1 MLSGEYNGCDMVT
14 KYMLTDLELMNI
26 HVRALF
32 THNNESRLLFV
43 NEPDNAVTPAPRL
56 FLGRTRTGNI
66 WRFRA
71 DLPDKLCKELD
82 VLCADEPPVNTE
94 FNEPPRHLET
104 YVRLLESD
112 APVQNV
118 SNGLAYQFIKYEM
131 PSKRLLVV
139 TEDNPETLQGSF
151 EKLIEEL
158 AAWQPFVALVEDNR
172 AVSVC
177 RSVRITSEAHEAGV
191 ETLPEFRGNGYAK
204 DVVCEW
210 ARLVRKAGAIPL
222 YSTSWE
228 NNASQAVA
236 RKLGLKCYGVIFNV
250 T

>member
-1 MLSGEYNGCDMVT
+1 
-14 KYMLTDLELMNI
+14 MLTDLELINI

-32 THNNESRLLFV
+32 SHDTESRLLFV
-43 NEPDNAVTPAPRL
+43 NEPDNTVPPAPRL

-82 VLCADEPPVNTE
+82 ALCADEPPVNAE
-94 FNEPPRHLET
+94 FNESPRHLET
-104 YVRLLESD
+104 FVRLLESD
-112 APVQNV
+112 APVQDV
-118 SNGLAYQFIKYEM
+118 ENGLAYRFIKYEM
-131 PSKRLLVV
+131 PSSRLMTV
-139 TEDNPETLQGSF
+139 TEDNPETLQGGF

-158 AAWQPFVALVEDNR
+158 PAWQPFVALVKENR

-204 DVVCEW
+204 DVVSEW
-210 ARLVRKAGAIPL
+210 ARLVRKIGAIPL

-228 NNASQAVA
+228 NKASQAAA
-236 RKLGLKCYGVIFNV
+236 RKLDLKCYGVTFNIA
-250 T
+250 